1 MFLSKRKLIDFW
13 VFLVFAS
20 FFDILFTFRILRYER
35 AKEMSFIMKSVLS
48 FGIVQVFTAKFLPL
62 FVLGIIIF
70 GDKNRIFYRK
80 QILNWGIVICTLILL
95 IVLIV
100 HLYFYLSLVFLENKI

>member
-1 MFLSKRKLIDFW
+1 LI
-13 VFLVFAS
+13 FAS
-20 FFDILFTFRILRYER
+20 FFDILFTFRNLRYEGV
-35 AKEMSFIMKSVLS
+35 KEMNFIMKSVLS
-48 FGIVQVFTAKFLPL
+48 FGTIQVFITKFLPL

-70 GDKNRIFYRK
+70 GDKNQASCRK
-80 QILNWGIVICTLILL
+80 QILNWGIVICALALL